1 MYRRVIIYNSVY
13 RLAAALSIG
22 LLLAVFYCSL
32 QASAQQRL
40 SDKLLRLHVVAN
52 SDSEWDQA
60 LKLKVRDAVLECE
73 VGLTPTEEE
82 LSRVKE
88 AADTVLQENGCSL
101 PVKVSC
107 EQMYFETRTYPEFA
121 LPAGYYRALRVVIG
135 EGEGQ
140 NWWCVVYP
148 ALCNDLAEGE
158 EELTEDEM
166 AFIQKDGKKF
176 LIRFKVQELISAFAK
191 EIF

>member
-1 MYRRVIIYNSVY
+1 MYRRILYNKSY

-52 SDSEWDQA
+52 SDSERDQA
-60 LKLKVRDAVLECE
+60 LKLKVRDAVLECG
-73 VGLTPTEEE
+73 VGLEPTVEE
-82 LSRVKE
+82 LRRVKE
-88 AADTVLQENGCSL
+88 AADAVLKENRCSL
-101 PVKVSC
+101 PVKVTC
-107 EQMYFETRTYPEFA
+107 EQMYFETKTYPEFA
-121 LPAGYYRALRVVIG
+121 LPAGYYRALCVVIG
-135 EGEGQ
+135 EGQGQ

-158 EELTEDEM
+158 GELTKDEI

-176 LIRFKVQELISAFAK
+176 LIRFKVQELISALAK

>member
-1 MYRRVIIYNSVY
+1 MCRQILYNKGY

-22 LLLAVFYCSL
+22 LLLAVFCCCL

-73 VGLTPTEEE
+73 VSLKPTTEE
-82 LSRVKE
+82 LRHVKE
-88 AADTVLQENGCSL
+88 AADVVLKENRCSL
-101 PVKVSC
+101 PVKVTC
-107 EQMYFETRTYPEFA
+107 ERMYFETRTYPEFA

-135 EGEGQ
+135 EGQGQ

-148 ALCNDLAEGE
+148 ALCSDLAEGE
-158 EELTEDEM
+158 AELTEDEM

-176 LIRFKVQELISAFAK
+176 LIRFKVQELISALAN